1 LRFRPSDRVALLNTL
16 EKDVEM
22 LERLNIMD
30 YSLLFAVEQNPHY
43 KARHGPTSQIMSTTS
58 EEGELN
64 LKGKP
69 HDYFMQN
76 Y

>member
-1 LRFRPSDRVALLNTL
+1 LRFRPSDRIALLNTL

-30 YSLLFAVEQNPHY
+30 FSLLFAVEQNPNY

-58 EEGELN
+58 EEGDLN
-64 LKGKP
+64 LKSILIL
-69 HDYFMQN
+69 FML
-76 Y
+76 